1 MAAENV
7 LLQDHKHLQQYR
19 HHEII
24 ISPSKEKFLEL
35 NTRAPRIRNR
45 MNLLNCSD
53 SKNSNTMMRTRFR
66 ETMRRVDGKAE

>member
-1 MAAENV
+1 MAAEKV
-7 LLQDHKHLQQYR
+7 LLHDHKHLQKHR

-24 ISPSKEKFLEL
+24 ISPPKEKFLEL
-35 NTRAPRIRNR
+35 NIRAPRIRNQ

-66 ETMRRVDGKAE
+66 EMVRRVGGKAE